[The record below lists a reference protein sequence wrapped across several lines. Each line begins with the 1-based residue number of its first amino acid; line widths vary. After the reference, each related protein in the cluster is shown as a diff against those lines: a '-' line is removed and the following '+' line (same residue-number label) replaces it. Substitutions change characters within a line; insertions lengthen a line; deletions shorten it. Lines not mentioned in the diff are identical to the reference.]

1 MSLALVDV
9 HGFSLETAIE
19 SEISELENGIFF
31 EMVIESAKLSV
42 IEMAAPS
49 AKRNG
54 QKLQVKASIK
64 IRYKAVLHSSLKSF
78 NHENSSPPS
87 KCDNLNCIVAKRT
100 VCRRKFRTS

>member
-1 MSLALVDV
+1 VLSFQQGFLPMSLALVDV

-31 EMVIESAKLSV
+31 EMVIEWAKLSV

-54 QKLQVKASIK
+54 RKLQFQGASLTL
-64 IRYKAVLHSSLKSF
+64 RLTMVLLCELERDSLSSSGL
-78 NHENSSPPS
+78 
-87 KCDNLNCIVAKRT
+87 LWTTVART
-100 VCRRKFRTS
+100 W